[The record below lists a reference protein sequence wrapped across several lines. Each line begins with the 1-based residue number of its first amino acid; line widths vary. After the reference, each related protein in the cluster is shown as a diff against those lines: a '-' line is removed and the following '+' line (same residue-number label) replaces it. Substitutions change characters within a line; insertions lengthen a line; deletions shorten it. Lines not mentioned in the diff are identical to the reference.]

1 MFRSYVSE
9 ARELALCYDDVAAG
23 SRAIS
28 LQLAGSARRERRV
41 RRDRLSIE
49 TSGFFDS
56 PDSGL
61 AQARGVASL
70 AALVQREANTL
81 AYIDGFWL
89 TVYFAL
95 FGLLSVCP

>member
-9 ARELALCYDDVAAG
+9 VRKLALCYDDVTA

-56 PDSGL
+56 P
-61 AQARGVASL
+61 RT
-70 AALVQREANTL
+70 AALAPEATIPL
-81 AYIDGFWL
+81 ESAFDPQADISARRRGHVIEHGWR
-89 TVYFAL
+89 
-95 FGLLSVCP
+95 